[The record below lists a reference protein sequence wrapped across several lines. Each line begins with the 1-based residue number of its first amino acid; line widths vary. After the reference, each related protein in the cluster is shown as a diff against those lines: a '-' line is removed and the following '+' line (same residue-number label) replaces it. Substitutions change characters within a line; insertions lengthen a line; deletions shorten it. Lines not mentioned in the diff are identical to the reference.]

1 MNEPLPEDRYREWDA
16 AYVLGSLSP
25 AERQEFEQHLPGCPE
40 CSAAVAEL
48 SGLPPILSELPPERA
63 FALLEPE
70 EQEPPNVLPLVA
82 RRAQRQRRMARL
94 RAVALGVTA
103 AAAAAVIALAVP
115 WSTLGGAG
123 RTAMT
128 AAVPSPISA
137 EARLV
142 DGPWG
147 TRIEGICRY
156 AQRPGGGGK
165 AWDYA
170 MVVTDKQG
178 RSTQVATWRAAPGSE
193 VEFEAITRLPR
204 DQIASYDIR
213 RIGYPDADGKVLLT
227 GRP

>member
-1 MNEPLPEDRYREWDA
+1 MNDRYLEWDA

-25 AERQEFEQHLPGCPE
+25 AERQEFEQHLPGCPQ

-48 SGLPPILSELPPERA
+48 SGLPPILSALPPERA

-70 EQEPPNVLPLVA
+70 EQQAPNVLPLVA

-94 RAVALGVTA
+94 RAVAIGVTA

-115 WSTLGGAG
+115 WSSLFGEG

-128 AAVPSPISA
+128 AVVQSPITA

-147 TRIEGICRY
+147 TRIEGLCRY

-165 AWDYA
+165 TWDYA
-170 MVVTDKQG
+170 MVVTDKHG
-178 RSTQVATWRAAPGSE
+178 RSTQVASWRAGPGTE
-193 VEFEAITRLPR
+193 LEFSAITNLPR
-204 DQIASYDIR
+204 EQIASYDIR
-213 RIGYPDADGKVLLT
+213 RIGQTEKVLLT
-227 GRP
+227 ARP